1 MESKQF
7 VYLSVGVLILGV
19 VMLFMSQKQ
28 RNEKGEWGN
37 YLQWGYLLIMVGTFG
52 FMATVLD
59 WSFTAILLTFT
70 AFTGLVWLWS
80 KLANKNKDNQLDD
93 NHFRDYMSGF
103 FPIILVVFLLRTFI
117 AEPFRIPSSSMRPGL
132 VKGDFILVNKF
143 AYGIRIPVL
152 NNVLF
157 PIGEIKRGDVVVF
170 NYPVNPKQNFIK
182 RIVGI
187 PGDVVEY
194 KDKTLTVNGKVE
206 QDTEIGVYQYPNDE
220 QSREIMSATR
230 FQSQFDGHQ
239 FQVLKQDNAPAVDIA
254 ILLKYRIGMRNI
266 NFKSDL
272 KEYCQYDEED
282 GSGFKCTV
290 PKGKYFAMGDNRD
303 SSADS
308 RYWGF
313 VDGNLIVGKAFFIWM
328 NFGDLKRIG
337 SSIR

>member
-7 VYLSVGVLILGV
+7 VYLSIGVLILGV
-19 VMLFMSQKQ
+19 IMLFMSKKQ

-37 YLQWGYLLIMVGTFG
+37 YLQWGYLLIMVGVFG
-52 FMATVLD
+52 FMATALD

-70 AFTGLVWLWS
+70 AFTGIVWLWS
-80 KLANKNKDNQLDD
+80 KLSHKNKDNQLDD

-117 AEPFRIPSSSMRPGL
+117 AEPFQIPSSSMRPGL

-143 AYGIRIPVL
+143 VYGIRIPVL

-170 NYPVNPKQNFIK
+170 NYPVNPKQNYIK
-182 RIVGI
+182 RIVGVS
-187 PGDVVEY
+187 GDIIEY
-194 KDKTLTVNGKVE
+194 KDKILTVNGKEE
-206 QDTEIGVYQYPNDE
+206 QDNLIGTYQYPSDTYN
-220 QSREIMSATR
+220 RMLSAKR
-230 FQSQFDGHQ
+230 FHTQFDDRQ
-239 FQVLKQDNAPAVDIA
+239 FEVLKEDNNTSVDIGT
-254 ILLKYRIGMRNI
+254 LLKYQDDMSKI
-266 NFKSDL
+266 NFKSGL
-272 KEYCQYDEED
+272 KEYCQYEED

-313 VDGNLIVGKAFFIWM
+313 IDDNLIVGKAFFIWM
-328 NFGDLKRIG
+328 NFGDMKRIG
-337 SSIR
+337 SSIH